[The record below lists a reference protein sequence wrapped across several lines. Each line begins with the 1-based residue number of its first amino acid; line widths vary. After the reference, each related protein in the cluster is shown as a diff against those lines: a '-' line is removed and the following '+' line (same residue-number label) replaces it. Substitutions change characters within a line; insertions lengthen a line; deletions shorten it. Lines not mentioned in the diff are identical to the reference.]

1 MSITKRRRFEVRIQL
16 IINLGLSIT
25 GHIDVDID
33 QYQAP
38 ADGRREDYI
47 CRFKVYGQFSFQ
59 QPDFR
64 KSTIPRWKRGR
75 DAIASWQ
82 TFVVSISPSSRPNC
96 RRWREQLASL
106 LSIPETGR
114 IFSNLVKLQEFEAF
128 PLVFRCRVLISL
140 LLSCRPMAEQSWS
153 T

>member
-1 MSITKRRRFEVRIQL
+1 MSITKRRRFEVHIQL

-47 CRFKVYGQFSFQ
+47 CRFKAYGQFSFQ

-82 TFVVSISPSSRPNC
+82 SFVVSTSPSLHSNYH
-96 RRWREQLASL
+96 RWREQLVSL
-106 LSIPETGR
+106 PSIPETGR

-128 PLVFRCRVLISL
+128 PLVFRCPVLISL
-140 LLSCRPMAEQSWS
+140 LLSYRRMEEQSWS

>member
-1 MSITKRRRFEVRIQL
+1 MVFQTGISFEKREYHQEEAIRGIIPSL
-16 IINLGLSIT
+16 IMNDELNRT

-47 CRFKVYGQFSFQ
+47 CRFKMYGQFSFQ

-75 DAIASWQ
+75 DATASWQ
-82 TFVVSISPSSRPNC
+82 SFVV
-96 RRWREQLASL
+96 
-106 LSIPETGR
+106 
-114 IFSNLVKLQEFEAF
+114 
-128 PLVFRCRVLISL
+128 L
-140 LLSCRPMAEQSWS
+140 LLPLAILIYTGGGNDLRVYYQF
-153 T
+153 

>member
-1 MSITKRRRFEVRIQL
+1 MVFQTGISFEKREYHQEEAIRGKPPL
-16 IINLGLSIT
+16 IMNYGLNRT

-75 DAIASWQ
+75 DATASWQ
-82 TFVVSISPSSRPNC
+82 SFVVSLLH
-96 RRWREQLASL
+96 LA
-106 LSIPETGR
+106 
-114 IFSNLVKLQEFEAF
+114 
-128 PLVFRCRVLISL
+128 VLISTGGGNYL
-140 LLSCRPMAEQSWS
+140 RVYHQFQRPSVPPKTWQSYKS
-153 T
+153 SKHSL